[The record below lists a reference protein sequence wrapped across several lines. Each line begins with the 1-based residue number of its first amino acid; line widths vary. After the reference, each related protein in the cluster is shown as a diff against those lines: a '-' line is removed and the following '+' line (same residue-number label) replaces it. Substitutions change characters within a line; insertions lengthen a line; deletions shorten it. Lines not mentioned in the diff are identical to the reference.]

1 MISSSTPRGSLITS
15 RGLLIETG
23 KALAFGILASIPI
36 YLLHLTARG
45 LTPVQTATVTYSD
58 GTTAIFGNLVSC
70 DESPSGSL
78 KIVWVNDGGVTV
90 TTVIASGVWRQVSI
104 A

>member
-1 MISSSTPRGSLITS
+1 
-15 RGLLIETG
+15 
-23 KALAFGILASIPI
+23 
-36 YLLHLTARG
+36 
-45 LTPVQTATVTYSD
+45 VQTATVTYSD

-70 DESPSGSL
+70 DETPSGSL

-90 TTVIASGVWRQVSI
+90 TTIISSGVWRQVSI

>member
-1 MISSSTPRGSLITS
+1 M
-15 RGLLIETG
+15 
-23 KALAFGILASIPI
+23 
-36 YLLHLTARG
+36 
-45 LTPVQTATVTYSD
+45 QTATVTYSD

-70 DESPSGSL
+70 DELPSGSL

-90 TTVIASGVWRQVSI
+90 TTFIASGVWRQVSI

>member
-1 MISSSTPRGSLITS
+1 M
-15 RGLLIETG
+15 
-23 KALAFGILASIPI
+23 
-36 YLLHLTARG
+36 
-45 LTPVQTATVTYSD
+45 QTATVTYSD

-70 DESPSGSL
+70 DETPSGGL

-90 TTVIASGVWRQVSI
+90 TTIISSGVWRQVSI